1 MPGPSTRHRSYGSL
15 ASDSGRFYRLPIPH
29 DRQKRD
35 HAALWE
41 IRLLDGILLLVQEHA
56 LLEGCLFQVGLKER
70 EVCRLKCCQQTI
82 LAAWRGA
89 IVHHTRSLPLDRSS

>member
-1 MPGPSTRHRSYGSL
+1 MTVKSEIMPLCGKYAFWTGS
-15 ASDSGRFYRLPIPH
+15 S
-29 DRQKRD
+29 
-35 HAALWE
+35 
-41 IRLLDGILLLVQEHA
+41 LVQEHA

-89 IVHHTRSLPLDRSS
+89 IVHHTRPLLLDRSS